1 MFPMKVICLGSSSG
15 GLPALMQ
22 FFENMS
28 PDTGCAFVVIQHL
41 QADVPSLTPLILSRI
56 TSMVVSV
63 AQDGEV
69 VSSNHVY
76 TIKPN
81 TKLTMIA
88 GRFCVGQRTES
99 PGRHK
104 PFDRFLKSL
113 AIDCRERAVGVVLSG
128 YDGDGS
134 DGFIAIKEMGGRTY
148 AQDQSAAVDEM
159 PEHAMATGCVD
170 YVLNPK
176 QIADQ
181 LSQLRITEI
190 PNEQAE
196 PRR

>member
-1 MFPMKVICLGSSSG
+1 MKIICLGSSSG
-15 GLPALMQ
+15 GLLALVQ
-22 FFENMS
+22 FFERMS
-28 PDTGCAFVVIQHL
+28 SDTGWAFVAIQHL
-41 QADVPSLTPLILSRI
+41 QADVPSLTPQILSRI
-56 TSMVVSV
+56 TAMAVRV
-63 AQDGEV
+63 AQDGELV
-69 VSSNHVY
+69 VPNHVY

-81 TKLTMIA
+81 TSLTITG
-88 GRFCVGQRTES
+88 GRFCVGKRTET

-113 AIDCRERAVGVVLSG
+113 AIDCREQAVGVVLSG

-148 AQDQSAAVDEM
+148 AQDQSATVDEM

-170 YVLNPK
+170 FVLNPS

-181 LSQLRITEI
+181 LSHLRSVELIGERTTG
-190 PNEQAE
+190 PS
-196 PRR
+196 

>member
-1 MFPMKVICLGSSSG
+1 MV
-15 GLPALMQ
+15 Q
-22 FFENMS
+22 FFERMTS
-28 PDTGCAFVVIQHL
+28 DTGWAFVVIQHL

-56 TSMVVSV
+56 TSMAVSA
-63 AQDGEV
+63 AQDGELV
-69 VSSNHVY
+69 APNHVY

-81 TKLTMIA
+81 TKLTMID
-88 GRFCVGQRTES
+88 GKFCVGQRTET

-113 AIDCRERAVGVVLSG
+113 AIDCRDRAVGVVLSG

-170 YVLNPK
+170 FVLNPT
-176 QIADQ
+176 QIADE
-181 LSQLRITEI
+181 LSHLKAREMKEEVSGPTT
-190 PNEQAE
+190 
-196 PRR
+196 

>member
-1 MFPMKVICLGSSSG
+1 MKIICLGSSSG
-15 GLPALMQ
+15 GLLALVQ
-22 FFENMS
+22 FFERMS
-28 PDTGCAFVVIQHL
+28 SDTGWGFVVIQHL
-41 QADVPSLTPLILSRI
+41 QADVPSLTPQILSRI
-56 TSMVVSV
+56 TTMAVRV
-63 AQDGEV
+63 AQDGELV
-69 VSSNHVY
+69 VPNHVY

-81 TKLTMIA
+81 TSLTITG
-88 GRFCVGQRTES
+88 GRFCVGKRTET

-113 AIDCRERAVGVVLSG
+113 AIDCREQAVGVVLSG

-148 AQDQSAAVDEM
+148 AQDQSATVDEM

-170 YVLNPK
+170 FVLNPS

-181 LSQLRITEI
+181 LSHLRSVELIGERTTG
-190 PNEQAE
+190 PS
-196 PRR
+196 